1 MIKKKVLVP
10 HRVRKTGKSF
20 CYIPHRFLTDG
31 FLQSL
36 SLHELVVYLFLVL
49 ASDKDGISFYA
60 DKTIQSILGLKEED
74 YIFARSCLIHKDLID
89 YNGMLFQVLSL
100 PGNQGGAAHVK

>member
-10 HRVRKTGKSF
+10 QRVRKTGKSF
-20 CYIPHRFLTDG
+20 CFIPHKFLTDG

-36 SLHELVVYLFLVL
+36 SMHELAVYLFLVL
-49 ASDKDGISFYA
+49 ASDKNGISYWA
-60 DKTIQSILGLKEED
+60 EKTIQSVLGLKEKD

-89 YNGMLFQVLSL
+89 YNGVLFQVLSL
-100 PGNQGGAAHVK
+100 PEGGTANVK